1 MVKVWVADISPL
13 FSGEKYDACYA
24 ALPDWRKKKADS
36 LKQEKAR
43 AQSVGVWTLWTQVC
57 RKEGLPENVSYNLSH
72 SGNYVMCAYSTR
84 PGARVGCDLEMLG
97 EFREKTAR
105 RFFCQEEYAYIL
117 KEERE
122 EERRNLFYRFW
133 VLKESFLKA
142 VGEGLRL
149 RLDSFCTVE
158 EAETA
163 QSSEGGGAVIRVS
176 QNIRREACYIRQY
189 ELEGGEYS
197 LAACSE
203 EADFA
208 EYPEWILLGTLSE
221 EERSG
226 R

>member
-36 LKQEKAR
+36 LKQEQAR
-43 AQSVGVWTLWTQVC
+43 AQSVGVWTLWMQVC
-57 RKEGLPENVSYNLSH
+57 RKEGLPEDVSYNLSH

-142 VGEGLRL
+142 TRRGMGLDTRSFQIG
-149 RLDSFCTVE
+149 LDEDGRPV
-158 EAETA
+158 
-163 QSSEGGGAVIRVS
+163 
-176 QNIRREACYIRQY
+176 
-189 ELEGGEYS
+189 
-197 LAACSE
+197 LAKKP
-203 EADFA
+203 D
-208 EYPEWILLGTLSE
+208 EYPEAYFYQEYAVE
-221 EERSG
+221 EIPAKMAVCTTDPEIDRNIFIEKI
-226 R
+226 

>member
-13 FSGEKYDACYA
+13 FSGEKYDACYT

-142 VGEGLRL
+142 TRRGMGLDTR
-149 RLDSFCTVE
+149 SFQIGWDEDGRPVL
-158 EAETA
+158 
-163 QSSEGGGAVIRVS
+163 VKKP
-176 QNIRREACYIRQY
+176 
-189 ELEGGEYS
+189 
-197 LAACSE
+197 
-203 EADFA
+203 D
-208 EYPEWILLGTLSE
+208 EYPEAYFYQEYAVE
-221 EERSG
+221 EIPAKMAVCTTDPEIDRNIFIEKI
-226 R
+226 

>member
-36 LKQEKAR
+36 LKQEQAR

-57 RKEGLPENVSYNLSH
+57 RKEGLPKDVSYNLSH

-142 VGEGLRL
+142 TRRGMGLDTR
-149 RLDSFCTVE
+149 SFQIGWDEDGRPVL
-158 EAETA
+158 
-163 QSSEGGGAVIRVS
+163 VKKP
-176 QNIRREACYIRQY
+176 
-189 ELEGGEYS
+189 
-197 LAACSE
+197 
-203 EADFA
+203 D
-208 EYPEWILLGTLSE
+208 EYPEAYFYQEYTVKKIPAKMAVCTTDPE
-221 EERSG
+221 IDRNIFIEKI
-226 R
+226 

>member
-36 LKQEKAR
+36 LKQEQAR

-57 RKEGLPENVSYNLSH
+57 RKEGLPEDVSYNLSH

-117 KEERE
+117 EERE

-142 VGEGLRL
+142 TRRGMGLDTR
-149 RLDSFCTVE
+149 SFQIGWDEDGRPVLVKKPDEYLEAYFYQEYAVE
-158 EAETA
+158 EIPAKM
-163 QSSEGGGAVIRVS
+163 AVCTTDPEIDR
-176 QNIRREACYIRQY
+176 NIFIEKI
-189 ELEGGEYS
+189 
-197 LAACSE
+197 
-203 EADFA
+203 
-208 EYPEWILLGTLSE
+208 
-221 EERSG
+221 
-226 R
+226 

>member
-24 ALPDWRKKKADS
+24 VLPDWRKKKADS

-43 AQSVGVWTLWTQVC
+43 AQSVGVWTLWMQVC
-57 RKEGLPENVSYNLSH
+57 RKEGLPEDVSYNLSH

-84 PGARVGCDLEMLG
+84 PGAMVGCDLEMLG

-142 VGEGLRL
+142 TGRGMGLDTR
-149 RLDSFCTVE
+149 SFQIGWDEDGRPVL
-158 EAETA
+158 
-163 QSSEGGGAVIRVS
+163 VKKP
-176 QNIRREACYIRQY
+176 
-189 ELEGGEYS
+189 
-197 LAACSE
+197 
-203 EADFA
+203 D
-208 EYPEWILLGTLSE
+208 EYPEAYFYQEYAVE
-221 EERSG
+221 EIPAKMAVCTTDPEIDRNIFIEKI
-226 R
+226 

>member
-36 LKQEKAR
+36 LKQEQVR
-43 AQSVGVWTLWTQVC
+43 AQSVGVWTLWMQVC
-57 RKEGLPENVSYNLSH
+57 RKEGLPEDVSYNLSH

-97 EFREKTAR
+97 EFWEKTAR

-142 VGEGLRL
+142 TRRGMGLDTR
-149 RLDSFCTVE
+149 SFLISWDEDGRPV
-158 EAETA
+158 
-163 QSSEGGGAVIRVS
+163 
-176 QNIRREACYIRQY
+176 
-189 ELEGGEYS
+189 
-197 LAACSE
+197 LAKKP
-203 EADFA
+203 D
-208 EYPEWILLGTLSE
+208 EYPEAYFYQEYAVE
-221 EERSG
+221 EIPAKMAVCTTDPEIDRNIFIEKI
-226 R
+226 

>member
-105 RFFCQEEYAYIL
+105 RFFLPGGVCVYL
-117 KEERE
+117 
-122 EERRNLFYRFW
+122 RR
-133 VLKESFLKA
+133 K
-142 VGEGLRL
+142 G
-149 RLDSFCTVE
+149 
-158 EAETA
+158 
-163 QSSEGGGAVIRVS
+163 
-176 QNIRREACYIRQY
+176 RREA
-189 ELEGGEYS
+189 EPVLPVLGAEGK
-197 LAACSE
+197 
-203 EADFA
+203 
-208 EYPEWILLGTLSE
+208 LSE
-221 EERSG
+221 SNQAGDGAGYPFISDRLGRGRASG
-226 R
+226 ACKETGRISGSLFLPGIYCEKNSCKDGGLHHGSGD

>member
-36 LKQEKAR
+36 LKQEQAR

-57 RKEGLPENVSYNLSH
+57 RKEGLPEDVSYNLSH

-97 EFREKTAR
+97 EFREKTAH

-142 VGEGLRL
+142 TRRGMGLDTR
-149 RLDSFCTVE
+149 SFQIGWDEDGRPVL
-158 EAETA
+158 
-163 QSSEGGGAVIRVS
+163 VKKP
-176 QNIRREACYIRQY
+176 
-189 ELEGGEYS
+189 
-197 LAACSE
+197 
-203 EADFA
+203 D
-208 EYPEWILLGTLSE
+208 EYPEAYFYQEYAVE
-221 EERSG
+221 EIPAKMAVCTTDPEIDRNIFIEKI
-226 R
+226 

>member
-36 LKQEKAR
+36 LKQEQAR
-43 AQSVGVWTLWTQVC
+43 AQSVLWMQVC
-57 RKEGLPENVSYNLSH
+57 RKEGLPEDVSYNLSH
-72 SGNYVMCAYSTR
+72 SGNYVMCAYSTH

-142 VGEGLRL
+142 TRRGMGLDTRL
-149 RLDSFCTVE
+149 FQIGWDEDGRPVLIKKPD
-158 EAETA
+158 
-163 QSSEGGGAVIRVS
+163 
-176 QNIRREACYIRQY
+176 
-189 ELEGGEYS
+189 
-197 LAACSE
+197 
-203 EADFA
+203 
-208 EYPEWILLGTLSE
+208 EYPEAYFYQEYAVE
-221 EERSG
+221 EIPAKMAVCTTDPEIDRNIFIEKI
-226 R
+226 

>member
-36 LKQEKAR
+36 LKQEQAR

-57 RKEGLPENVSYNLSH
+57 RKEGLPEDVSYNLSH

-142 VGEGLRL
+142 TRRGMGLDTR
-149 RLDSFCTVE
+149 SFQIGWDEDGRPVLAKKPDEYLEAYFYQEYAVE
-158 EAETA
+158 EIPAKM
-163 QSSEGGGAVIRVS
+163 AVCTTDPEIDG
-176 QNIRREACYIRQY
+176 NIFIEKI
-189 ELEGGEYS
+189 
-197 LAACSE
+197 
-203 EADFA
+203 
-208 EYPEWILLGTLSE
+208 
-221 EERSG
+221 
-226 R
+226 

>member
-1 MVKVWVADISPL
+1 M
-13 FSGEKYDACYA
+13 
-24 ALPDWRKKKADS
+24 
-36 LKQEKAR
+36 
-43 AQSVGVWTLWTQVC
+43 
-57 RKEGLPENVSYNLSH
+57 
-72 SGNYVMCAYSTR
+72 
-84 PGARVGCDLEMLG
+84 
-97 EFREKTAR
+97 
-105 RFFCQEEYAYIL
+105 
-117 KEERE
+117 
-122 EERRNLFYRFW
+122 
-133 VLKESFLKA
+133 LKESFLKA

>member
-13 FSGEKYDACYA
+13 FSGEKYDACYV

-36 LKQEKAR
+36 LKQEQAR
-43 AQSVGVWTLWTQVC
+43 AQSVGVWTLWMQVC
-57 RKEGLPENVSYNLSH
+57 RKEGLPEDVSYNLSH

-142 VGEGLRL
+142 TRRGMGLDTR
-149 RLDSFCTVE
+149 SFQIGWDEDGRPVLVKK
-158 EAETA
+158 
-163 QSSEGGGAVIRVS
+163 S
-176 QNIRREACYIRQY
+176 
-189 ELEGGEYS
+189 
-197 LAACSE
+197 
-203 EADFA
+203 D
-208 EYPEWILLGTLSE
+208 EYPEAYFYQEYAVE
-221 EERSG
+221 EIPAKMAVCTTDPEIDRNIFIEKI
-226 R
+226 

>member
-36 LKQEKAR
+36 LKQEQAR
-43 AQSVGVWTLWTQVC
+43 AQSVGVWTLWMQVC
-57 RKEGLPENVSYNLSH
+57 RKEGLPEDVSYNLSH

-105 RFFCQEEYAYIL
+105 RFFCQEEYACIL

-142 VGEGLRL
+142 TRRGMGLDTR
-149 RLDSFCTVE
+149 SFQIGWDEDGRPVLAKKPDEYLEAYFYQEYAVE
-158 EAETA
+158 EIPAKM
-163 QSSEGGGAVIRVS
+163 AVCTTDPEIDR
-176 QNIRREACYIRQY
+176 NIFIEKI
-189 ELEGGEYS
+189 
-197 LAACSE
+197 
-203 EADFA
+203 
-208 EYPEWILLGTLSE
+208 
-221 EERSG
+221 
-226 R
+226 

>member
-36 LKQEKAR
+36 LKQEQAR
-43 AQSVGVWTLWTQVC
+43 AQSVGVWILWMQVC
-57 RKEGLPENVSYNLSH
+57 RKEGLPEDVSYNLSH

-97 EFREKTAR
+97 EFREKTAC

-142 VGEGLRL
+142 TRRGMGLDTR
-149 RLDSFCTVE
+149 SFQIGWDEDGRPVL
-158 EAETA
+158 
-163 QSSEGGGAVIRVS
+163 VKKP
-176 QNIRREACYIRQY
+176 
-189 ELEGGEYS
+189 
-197 LAACSE
+197 
-203 EADFA
+203 D
-208 EYPEWILLGTLSE
+208 EYPEAYFYQEYAVE
-221 EERSG
+221 EIPAKMAVCTTDPEIDRNIFIEKI
-226 R
+226 

>member
-13 FSGEKYDACYA
+13 FSGEKYDTCYA

-36 LKQEKAR
+36 LKQEQAR

-57 RKEGLPENVSYNLSH
+57 RKEGLPKDVSYNLSH

-97 EFREKTAR
+97 EFREKTVR

-142 VGEGLRL
+142 TRRGMGLDTR
-149 RLDSFCTVE
+149 SFQIGWDEDGRPVL
-158 EAETA
+158 
-163 QSSEGGGAVIRVS
+163 VKKP
-176 QNIRREACYIRQY
+176 
-189 ELEGGEYS
+189 
-197 LAACSE
+197 
-203 EADFA
+203 D
-208 EYPEWILLGTLSE
+208 EYPEAYFYQEYAVE
-221 EERSG
+221 EIPAKMAVCTTDPEIDG
-226 R
+226 NIFIEKI

>member
-36 LKQEKAR
+36 LKQEQAR
-43 AQSVGVWTLWTQVC
+43 AQSVGVWTLWMQVC
-57 RKEGLPENVSYNLSH
+57 RKEGLPEDVSYNLSH

-142 VGEGLRL
+142 TRRGMGLDTR
-149 RLDSFCTVE
+149 SFQIGWDE
-158 EAETA
+158 DEFPQRWRSAP
-163 QSSEGGGAVIRVS
+163 Q
-176 QNIRREACYIRQY
+176 IRRLTGTFSLKKY
-189 ELEGGEYS
+189 EKTGVKG
-197 LAACSE
+197 
-203 EADFA
+203 
-208 EYPEWILLGTLSE
+208 LLTGV
-221 EERSG
+221 
-226 R
+226 